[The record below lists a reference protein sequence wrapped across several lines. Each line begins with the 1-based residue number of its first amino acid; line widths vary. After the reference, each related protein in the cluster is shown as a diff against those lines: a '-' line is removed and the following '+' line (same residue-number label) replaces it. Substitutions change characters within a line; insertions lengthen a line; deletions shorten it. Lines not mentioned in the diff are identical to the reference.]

1 MWRFTDRLR
10 KMFPRYGERPESR
23 YFKITV
29 LSVLGIVLLTI
40 VAGLGT
46 FVLSLRG
53 REQILVPEVRQEEL
67 TEALIELQ
75 ERELHGLV
83 QLRYHSDPNLKGK
96 VVDQDPAAGALVRAG
111 KEVTLTVSQGA
122 IVDRVGDYTG
132 RTLQEVRSEL
142 ATLFTTFDAL
152 LQVGDVSY
160 VFSDEPAGTVLE
172 QDPEPGT
179 ELSGTT
185 PLDLVVS
192 RGEDVRR
199 VSVPSY
205 SGLNYQEA
213 IDLLAEENTP
223 FVFSLADTGQA
234 GAGGIV
240 VDQEPEAGE
249 SVPAG
254 SRVHLTMMPPDEVPE
269 AMVFGLFER
278 VLPDYPVAVDVTL
291 EAIDPDG
298 ERETLFSMKHPGGEI
313 AVPYMVEENSRIVL
327 SRFDTEVLSELVRR
341 PDPEPEPDTPQ
352 REDQADTAPPADQGD
367 GNPGGAGGQDD
378 GDSDEEQGEN

>member
-1 MWRFTDRLR
+1 
-10 KMFPRYGERPESR
+10 MFPRYGERPESR

-67 TEALIELQ
+67 AEALIELQ
-75 ERELHGLV
+75 ERELHGVV

-96 VVDQDPAAGALVRAG
+96 VVEQDPASGTLVRAG
-111 KEVTLTVSQGA
+111 KEVSLTVSQGA

-152 LQVGDVSY
+152 LQVGEVSY

-192 RGEDVRR
+192 RGADVRR

-213 IDLLAEENTP
+213 IDLLAEQNTP
-223 FVFSLADTGQA
+223 FVFSLADTAQA

-249 SVPAG
+249 SVAAG
-254 SRVHLTMMPPDEVPE
+254 SRVRLTMMPPDEVPE

-327 SRFDTEVLSELVRR
+327 SRFDTEVLSERVRR
-341 PDPEPEPDTPQ
+341 PDPEPEPDPPQ
-352 REDQADTAPPADQGD
+352 REDQADPPVPEDQGDPPAPGDQGD
-367 GNPGGAGGQDD
+367 GNPGGDGDQGQD
-378 GDSDEEQGEN
+378 Q